1 MEYNFPK
8 SQWTKEGLKIV
19 EKYKINRNLAK
30 YKKKQLDLKK
40 LKSSDLDLL

>member
-1 MEYNFPK
+1 MESLN
-8 SQWTKEGLKIV
+8 
-19 EKYKINRNLAK
+19 KYKINKNLAK